1 MIMIRLL
8 IPFLLIFAVACQNAD
23 SDTDRKAVAR
33 AGDRVL
39 YLDQIP
45 TGLVVSGMSQ
55 SDSISAVQSYIR
67 QWSRKELLALR
78 AEENLTPEY
87 KAEVNRQLNEMRNNL
102 LIYQYQQQLIIQ
114 KMDTTVSDSELQD
127 YYVSNLSTF
136 TLTTNLVKALYIKV
150 PSGMSETDRIRK
162 LYRSQEAAD
171 MQELEAICT
180 QNGLLYDDFNDEW
193 INFTQLLLEVPLES
207 DNQEQW
213 LERNSSVELRDDRY
227 SYFLA
232 IREYRLRNSVAP
244 FEYIRSQVRTI
255 ILNNRR
261 NDFLQKLEDGIYNE
275 AISNNTLKLY

>member
-1 MIMIRLL
+1 MIMTRLL
-8 IPFLLIFAVACQNAD
+8 IPLLIVLAVACRNN
-23 SDTDRKAVAR
+23 DTDTARLAVAR

-45 TGLVVSGMSQ
+45 SGLVTEAMSPE
-55 SDSISAVQSYIR
+55 DSTSAVQSYIR
-67 QWSRKELLALR
+67 QWARKELLALR

-102 LIYQYQQQLIIQ
+102 LTYQYQQQLIIQ
-114 KMDTTVSDSELQD
+114 KMDTAVSDSELQD

-136 TLTTNLVKALYIKV
+136 TLTANLVKALYIRV
-150 PSGMSETDRIRK
+150 PLGMTDTDRIRR
-162 LYRSQEAAD
+162 LYRSQGSAD
-171 MQELEAICT
+171 MQELEAICV
-180 QNGLLYDDFNDEW
+180 QNGLRYDDYNDEW
-193 INFTQLLLEVPLES
+193 ITFTQLLLEVPLDSE
-207 DNQEQW
+207 NQEQW

-275 AISNNTLKLY
+275 AVSNNTLKLY

>member
-1 MIMIRLL
+1 MIMTRLL
-8 IPFLLIFAVACQNAD
+8 IPLLIVLAVACRND
-23 SDTDRKAVAR
+23 DTDTGRLAVAR

-45 TGLVVSGMSQ
+45 SGLVTEAMSPE
-55 SDSISAVQSYIR
+55 DSTSAVQSYIR
-67 QWSRKELLALR
+67 QWARKGLLALR

-102 LIYQYQQQLIIQ
+102 LTYQYQQQLIIQ
-114 KMDTTVSDSELQD
+114 KMDTAVSDSELQD

-136 TLTTNLVKALYIKV
+136 TLTANLVKALYIRV
-150 PSGMSETDRIRK
+150 PLGMTDTDRIRR
-162 LYRSQEAAD
+162 LYRSQGSAD
-171 MQELEAICT
+171 MQELEAICV
-180 QNGLLYDDFNDEW
+180 QNGLRYDDYNDEW
-193 INFTQLLLEVPLES
+193 ITFTQLLLEVPLDSE
-207 DNQEQW
+207 NQEQW

-275 AISNNTLKLY
+275 AVSNNTLKLY

>member
-1 MIMIRLL
+1 MTRLL
-8 IPFLLIFAVACQNAD
+8 IPIIFLLAVACRD
-23 SDTDRKAVAR
+23 TGSDTTRQAAAR

-45 TGLVVSGMSQ
+45 TGLVVEGMSQ

-87 KAEVNRQLNEMRNNL
+87 KTEVNRQLNEMRNNL
-102 LIYQYQQQLIIQ
+102 LIYQYQQQMIIQ
-114 KMDTTVSDSELQD
+114 KMDTTVSGSELQD

-136 TLTTNLVKALYIKV
+136 TLTTNIVRALYIRV
-150 PSGMSETDRIRK
+150 PAGMSDLDKIRK
-162 LYRSQEAAD
+162 LYRSQEPDD
-171 MQELEAICT
+171 MSELEDLCT
-180 QNGLLYDDFNDEW
+180 QNGLRYDDYNDEW
-193 INFTQLLLEVPLES
+193 ISFTQLLLEVPLES
-207 DNQEQW
+207 DDQEQW
-213 LERNSSVELRDDRY
+213 LQRNSAVELRDDRY
-227 SYFLA
+227 SYFVA

-244 FEYIRSQVRTI
+244 FEYIRGQVRTI

-275 AISNNTLKLY
+275 AVSNNTLKLY

>member
-1 MIMIRLL
+1 MTRFL
-8 IPFLLIFAVACQNAD
+8 IPILFLLAVACKSTV
-23 SDTDRKAVAR
+23 SDEARQAVAR

-45 TGLVVSGMSQ
+45 PGLIVSGMSQ
-55 SDSISAVQSYIR
+55 SDSISVVQSYIR

-102 LIYQYQQQLIIQ
+102 LIYQYQQQMIIQ

-136 TLTTNLVKALYIKV
+136 TLTTNLVRALYIRV
-150 PSGMSETDRIRK
+150 PGGSTELEKIRK
-162 LYRSQEAAD
+162 LYKSQESGD
-171 MQELEAICT
+171 MQELENLCA
-180 QNGLLYDDFNDEW
+180 QNGLRHDDYNDEW
-193 INFTQLLLEVPLES
+193 ITFTQLLLEVPLES
-207 DNQEQW
+207 DDQEQW
-213 LERNSSVELRDDRY
+213 LKRNSVVELKDDRY

-244 FEYIRSQVRTI
+244 FEYIRGQVRTI

-275 AISNNTLKLY
+275 AVSNNTLKLY